1 MKNICLTGYKIYK
14 SLDRRTIM
22 KYALKFVMLML
33 IPVFIAGCAST
44 ITAISGGET
53 GIPYYLPKPYLLI
66 TKNLTPLV
74 EKTIEKKD
82 EKGNTTAIEHTVEP
96 VTTNIKEK
104 DSYSFQIIYLPDLT
118 QKYGLEIHSRTGT
131 IKTNVTLING
141 WKFVGLNLD
150 ADAKTSEIIQSIGSA
165 ITSVISPL
173 ENLEKGLAPPV
184 ELKEKKVGLWLY
196 EIKVENGQLKYDLV
210 IQWPPK

>member
-1 MKNICLTGYKIYK
+1 MKLTGFKIYK
-14 SLDRRTIM
+14 NFDRRTIM
-22 KYALKFVMLML
+22 KYALQLFML
-33 IPVFIAGCAST
+33 ILISVFIAGCAST
-44 ITAISGGET
+44 ITARSGGDT

-74 EKTIEKKD
+74 EKTTEKKD
-82 EKGNTTAIEHTVEP
+82 EKGNTTVIEHTVEP

-118 QKYGLEIHSRTGT
+118 QKHGLEIQSRTGT
-131 IKTNVTLING
+131 IKTNITLVDG
-141 WKFVGLNLD
+141 WKLVGINLD
-150 ADAKTSEIIQSIGSA
+150 ADAKTSDIIKAIGEVIPKLPP
-165 ITSVISPL
+165 ITKAVPG
-173 ENLEKGLAPPV
+173 EPEG
-184 ELKEKKVGLWLY
+184 KEVGLWLY

>member
-1 MKNICLTGYKIYK
+1 MKNICLTGYKISK
-14 SLDRRTIM
+14 RFERRTIM

-44 ITAISGGET
+44 ITARSGGET

-82 EKGNTTAIEHTVEP
+82 DKGNTTAIEHTVEP
-96 VTTNIKEK
+96 ITTKIEK
-104 DSYSFQIIYLPDLT
+104 GDSYSFQVIYLPDLT
-118 QKYGLEIHSRTGT
+118 QKHGLEIQSRTGT
-131 IKTNVTLING
+131 INTNITLVDG
-141 WKFVGLNLD
+141 WKLVGINLD

-165 ITSVISPL
+165 ITSVIYPL

-184 ELKEKKVGLWLY
+184 ELKEKEAGLWLY